1 VAHADRQVLDQR
13 LQAFIDQGPLT
24 VYVNRPD
31 RASSN
36 VYMSPQLEAILGYSA
51 AEWAADPEFFR
62 KVLHPDD
69 RDWVIAEQLR
79 TKEAGEPFR
88 AEYRMVTNDGSVRWF
103 LDETHEIAGQDDES
117 AYRYGYLVE
126 ITERKELEEAV
137 REAEERYR
145 ALVEE
150 LPLAIYIDRL
160 DELSSNIYTSPQI
173 ERMLGYASEQWA
185 TEADMFVRILHPDD
199 RDRVLAEHED
209 ARASGEP
216 LRTEYRLLSVDG
228 DVIWIRDEAVIVG
241 NRDEGPRFLQGFLL
255 DITEQ
260 KTAEHAL
267 RDSEAELSRQKAY
280 AEELLQLSPVAIV
293 TLDPGE
299 QVRSWNPAAEKLYG
313 YTREEA
319 VGTHL
324 DDLLFPTEELRQDSR
339 AVARLADE
347 HGLAHVI
354 SRRARKDGR
363 LVDVEILNVP
373 LVVDGERIGYL
384 VLYHDVSELQRAR
397 EDAEAANQAKS
408 AFLAT
413 MSHEIRTP
421 MNAVIGMGDL
431 LLDTDLTEEQ
441 REFTEVIRTS
451 GEALLRIIDDI
462 LDFSKIE
469 AGKIELEEHAL
480 EVRACAESAL
490 DLVAVRASEK
500 DIELACLVD
509 EDVPPAILADA
520 TRLRQALGNL
530 LANAVKFTEVGEVV
544 LGVALEDGGRGDL
557 RRLRFSVRDT
567 GIGIPAERMDHL
579 FESFSQVDAST
590 TRRYGGTGLGLA
602 ISQRLASLMGG
613 TLWAESE
620 EGKGST
626 FYLEILAR
634 ETAAPARPRELD
646 GEPQI
651 AGKRL
656 LVVDDNAT
664 NREIVRRLAES
675 WGMLVEVVERPT
687 EALARIERGDP
698 FDAAVLDMQMPDMD
712 GLELAREI
720 RRSRDEQTLPLLLLT
735 SVGHLAE
742 ARGATEFSAQLT
754 KPVKSSQLYNA
765 LVKLLAATTAS
776 DFTRAGDG
784 GGSRSAPVALR
795 LLVAEDNAV
804 NRQLAVALLAKLGYE
819 ADVVENGREALDALE
834 GVTYDVVLM
843 DVQMPE
849 LDGLEATR
857 RIRERFHSTRGPTI
871 IAMTANAMEGDREE
885 CLAAGMDDYLA
896 KPIRLEE
903 LSRALAR
910 CRPVRGVEPLDKAAL
925 GTLVSS
931 LGGDEEAQEAVRELV
946 DTFLEDA
953 PTQMAS
959 LHGAVERGDADAA
972 RRAAH
977 TLKSNGATFGAQPFA
992 ELCREL
998 ENLGREGRLDAA
1010 PELLGRAD
1018 EEWERVRE
1026 ALVATRQEGALD
1038 GR

>member
-1 VAHADRQVLDQR
+1 MAHADRQLLDQR

-36 VYMSPQLEAILGYSA
+36 VYMSPQLEAILGYPA

-103 LDETHEIAGQDDES
+103 LDETHEIAGQHGEP

-160 DELSSNIYTSPQI
+160 DELSSNIYTSPQV

-185 TEADMFVRILHPDD
+185 TDADLFVRILHPED
-199 RDRVLAEHED
+199 RDRVLAEHEH

-216 LRTEYRLLSVDG
+216 LRTEYRLLSADG

-255 DITEQ
+255 DITER
-260 KTAEHAL
+260 KTAEQAL
-267 RDSEAELSRQKAY
+267 RDSEAELSRQKTY

-293 TLDPGE
+293 TLDLGE
-299 QVRSWNPAAEKLYG
+299 RVLSWNPAAEKLYG

-339 AVARLADE
+339 AVGRLADE

-354 SRRARKDGR
+354 SRRARKDGK
-363 LVDVEILNVP
+363 LVDVEILMVP
-373 LVVDGERIGYL
+373 LALEGERTGYL
-384 VLYHDVSELQRAR
+384 VLYHDISELQRAR

-421 MNAVIGMGDL
+421 MNAVIGMGEL

-469 AGKIELEEHAL
+469 AGKIELEEHAV
-480 EVRACAESAL
+480 EVRECAESAL

-509 EDVPPAILADA
+509 EDVPAAIQADA

-530 LANAVKFTEVGEVV
+530 LANAVKFTDVGEVV
-544 LGVALEDGGRGDL
+544 LGVAAEDGGGDL

-567 GIGIPAERMDHL
+567 GIGIPPERMDHL
-579 FESFSQVDAST
+579 FESFSQGDAST

-602 ISQRLASLMGG
+602 ISQRLARLMGG

-626 FYLEILAR
+626 FHLEILAR
-634 ETAAPARPRELD
+634 ETAAPARPSQPD

-664 NREIVRRLAES
+664 NREILRRLAET
-675 WGMLVEVVERPT
+675 WGMLVEVVESPT
-687 EALARIERGDP
+687 EALARIQRGDP
-698 FDAAVLDMQMPDMD
+698 FDVAVLDMQMPEMD

-720 RRSRDEQTLPLLLLT
+720 RRSRDERALPLLLLT

-765 LVKLLAATTAS
+765 LVKLLAVSAVS
-776 DFTRAGDG
+776 DFSRAGDG
-784 GGSRSAPVALR
+784 DGSQSAPAALR
-795 LLVAEDNAV
+795 MLVAEDNAV

-834 GVTYDVVLM
+834 RVTYDVVLM

-857 RIRERFHSTRGPTI
+857 RIRERFRSTHGPTI

-885 CLAAGMDDYLA
+885 CLAAGMDDYLP

-903 LSRALAR
+903 LSRVLAR
-910 CRPVRGVEPLDKAAL
+910 CRPVGAIEPLDQAVL
-925 GTLVSS
+925 RTLVSS
-931 LGGDEEAQEAVRELV
+931 LGGDEEGREAVRELV

-959 LHGAVERGDADAA
+959 LHGAVECGDADGA

-998 ENLGREGRLDAA
+998 ENLGRDGRLDAA

-1026 ALVATRQEGALD
+1026 ALVAARRGGPLD
-1038 GR
+1038 ER

>member
-1 VAHADRQVLDQR
+1 VAHPDRQLLDQR

-36 VYMSPQLEAILGYSA
+36 VYMSPQLEAILGYTA

-88 AEYRMVTNDGSVRWF
+88 AEYRMVTHDGSVRWF
-103 LDETHEIAGQDDES
+103 LDETHEIAGQGGES

-126 ITERKELEEAV
+126 ITERKELEDAV

-150 LPLAIYIDRL
+150 LPLAIYVDRL
-160 DELSSNIYTSPQI
+160 DELSSNIYTSPHV
-173 ERMLGYASEQWA
+173 ERMLGYTAEQWA
-185 TEADMFVRILHPDD
+185 TEGDLFLRLLHPDD
-199 RDRVLAEHED
+199 RDRVLAEHEHT
-209 ARASGEP
+209 RATGEP
-216 LRTEYRLLSVDG
+216 LRTEYRLLSADG
-228 DVIWIRDEAVIVG
+228 DLIWIRDEAVIVG

-255 DITEQ
+255 DITER
-260 KTAEHAL
+260 KTAEQAQ

-299 QVRSWNPAAEKLYG
+299 QVLSWNPAAEKLYG
-313 YTREEA
+313 YTKEEA

-339 AVARLADE
+339 AVGRLADE

-354 SRRARKDGR
+354 SRRARRDGK
-363 LVDVEILNVP
+363 LVDVEILMVP
-373 LVVDGERIGYL
+373 LVVDGERTGYL
-384 VLYHDVSELQRAR
+384 VLYHDISELQRAR
-397 EDAEAANQAKS
+397 EQAEAANQAKS

-421 MNAVIGMGDL
+421 MNAVIGMGEL
-431 LLDTDLTEEQ
+431 LLDTDLTDEQ
-441 REFTEVIRTS
+441 REFTAVIRTS

-480 EVRACAESAL
+480 EVRTCAESAL

-500 DIELACLVD
+500 NIELACLVD
-509 EDVPPAILADA
+509 EDVPAAILADA

-530 LANAVKFTEVGEVV
+530 LANAVKFTDVGEVV
-544 LGVALEDGGRGDL
+544 LGVAAEDGGGGL

-567 GIGIPAERMDHL
+567 GIGIPAGRMNHL

-602 ISQRLASLMGG
+602 ISQRLAGLMGG

-634 ETAAPARPRELD
+634 ETAAPARPDQPD

-664 NREIVRRLAES
+664 NREILRRLAES
-675 WGMLVEVVERPT
+675 WGMLVEVAERPT

-698 FDAAVLDMQMPDMD
+698 FDAAVLDMQMPEMD

-720 RRSRDEQTLPLLLLT
+720 RRYRDERALPLLLLT

-765 LVKLLAATTAS
+765 LVKLLAVSAGS
-776 DFTRAGDG
+776 DFSRAGDG
-784 GGSRSAPVALR
+784 DGSRSAPVALR

-834 GVTYDVVLM
+834 RVTYDVVLM

-857 RIRERFHSTRGPTI
+857 RIRERFRSTHGPTI
-871 IAMTANAMEGDREE
+871 VAMTANAMEGDRED
-885 CLAAGMDDYLA
+885 CLAAGMDDYLS

-903 LSRALAR
+903 LSRALAK
-910 CRPVRGVEPLDKAAL
+910 CRPVSAVEPLDQAVL

-931 LGGDEEAQEAVRELV
+931 LGGDEEGREAVRELV
-946 DTFLEDA
+946 ETFLEDA
-953 PTQMAS
+953 ATQMAS
-959 LHGAVERGDADAA
+959 LHGAVECGDADAA

-998 ENLGREGRLDAA
+998 ENLGREGQLDAA

-1026 ALVATRQEGALD
+1026 ALVAARRGGPLD
-1038 GR
+1038 ER